1 MNYQLNKYLL
11 QRNPAPGAG
20 APRRLLLA
28 LLNGLVSRLVP
39 AAVATVAFSATSV
52 FAAPIEILFVG
63 NSFTFGKYD
72 PVRSYM
78 GGYDSGPGAAVGA
91 HVHDLQCPSVAGC
104 SAAENVAASV
114 PSTNPAVINNPLYP
128 TLQNQLDY
136 LNTTGG
142 ALKYGER
149 GPYGGIPGI
158 FLKFTQ
164 EAGLAYNVSIDTI
177 ASATLNGTWKNSTN
191 LPVISASKWD
201 QIVLQEQS
209 FTPLP
214 TTIMINGVPVTTRGN
229 PANFNTG
236 VQAIVNSLHTNDAA
250 ASKSDAKVTL
260 YEIQPLASYSYLSS
274 NPAAPIYGSSAGI
287 TGGNNNQ
294 PYVGDPDPV
303 RRMAGDLHN
312 AYNTA
317 AANANALGKSGVNVA
332 LAGDAWITAMNDGI
346 AVMNPYLPGALS
358 GPQVDLWDSN
368 ALDAC
373 CTTPIGYH
381 PSLYGAYLNALVL
394 FETITGVDP
403 RTLGDETDPNNPLYA
418 SSAAYS
424 LGISPTI
431 AAELETVAALT
442 VAAGRPVPE
451 PATLVLLLTGLGMLG
466 FVARRRAA

>member
-1 MNYQLNKYLL
+1 MNSRLNKYLVP
-11 QRNPAPGAG
+11 RNPAARAGTPSRILPGFLG
-20 APRRLLLA
+20 RF
-28 LLNGLVSRLVP
+28 VSRALPMV
-39 AAVATVAFSATSV
+39 VATVFTAPVFGAT
-52 FAAPIEILFVG
+52 PIEILFVG

-78 GGYDSGPGAAVGA
+78 GGYDSGPGAVSGA
-91 HVHDLQCPSVAGC
+91 HVHDLQCPSAASC
-104 SAAENVAASV
+104 SAAESVAASV

-128 TLQNQLDY
+128 TLQNQLDN
-136 LNTTGG
+136 LNTTGSG
-142 ALKYGER
+142 LKYGER

-158 FLKFTQ
+158 FLKLTQ
-164 EAGLAYNVSIDTI
+164 EAGLNYNVSINTI

-201 QIVLQEQS
+201 RVVLQEQS

-214 TTIMINGVPVTTRGN
+214 TTITVNGATVTTRGN

-236 VQAIVNSLHTNDAA
+236 VQAIVNSLHTNDALA
-250 ASKSDAKVTL
+250 GKPDAKVTL
-260 YEIQPLASYSYLSS
+260 YQTQPLASYSYLST
-274 NPAAPIYGSSAGI
+274 NPAAPIFGSSAGI

-303 RRMAGDLHN
+303 RRMAADLHD
-312 AYNTA
+312 AYITA
-317 AANANALGKSGVNVA
+317 AANANALGKSFVDVA
-332 LAGDAWITAMNDGI
+332 LAGDAWITAMNKGI

-358 GPQVDLWDSN
+358 GTQIGLWDSN

-403 RTLGDETDPNNPLYA
+403 RTLGDEINPNSPFYQT
-418 SSAAYS
+418 SAAFS
-424 LGISPTI
+424 LGISPDI
-431 AAELETVAALT
+431 AAGLETVAALT
-442 VAAGRPVPE
+442 VAAGAPVPE
-451 PATLVLLLTGLGMLG
+451 PTTLVMLLTGLGILA
-466 FVARRRAA
+466 FVVRRRLA

>member
-1 MNYQLNKYLL
+1 MTWQLNKVPL
-11 QRNPAPGAG
+11 QPHSAPCAVT
-20 APRRLLLA
+20 PRRILPGLLSR
-28 LLNGLVSRLVP
+28 LVSRLVP
-39 AAVATVAFSATSV
+39 VAVATVTFSATSV
-52 FAAPIEILFVG
+52 FATPIEILFVG

-72 PVRSYM
+72 PARSYM
-78 GGYDSGPGAAVGA
+78 GGYDSGPGAAVDA
-91 HVHDLQCPSVAGC
+91 HVHDLQCPSAAAC
-104 SAAENVAASV
+104 STAEKVAASV
-114 PSTNPAVINNPLYP
+114 PSTNPAVINNPSIP
-128 TLQNQLDY
+128 TLQNQLNY
-136 LNTTGG
+136 LQAGSAST
-142 ALKYGER
+142 YGER

-158 FLKFTQ
+158 FLKLTQ
-164 EAGLAYNVSIDTI
+164 EAGLNYDVSIDTI

-201 QIVLQEQS
+201 RVVLQEQS

-214 TTIMINGVPVTTRGN
+214 TTITVNGATITTRGN

-236 VQAIVNSLHTNDAA
+236 VQAIVNALHTNDAA
-250 ASKSDAKVTL
+250 ASKPDAKVTL
-260 YEIQPLASYSYLSS
+260 YETQPLASYSYLSF
-274 NPAAPIYGSSAGI
+274 NPAAPIFGSSAGI

-317 AANANALGKSGVNVA
+317 AANANALGHSSVNVA
-332 LAGDAWITAMNDGI
+332 LAGDAWITAMNDSI
-346 AVMNPYLPGALS
+346 AVMNPYLPGALF

-394 FETITGVDP
+394 FESITGVDA
-403 RTLGDETDPNNPLYA
+403 RTLGDETDSNSPLYLT
-418 SSAAYS
+418 SAAYS

-431 AAELETVAALT
+431 AAELEYIAALT
-442 VAAGRPVPE
+442 VTAGGPVPE

-466 FVARRRAA
+466 FIARRRAA